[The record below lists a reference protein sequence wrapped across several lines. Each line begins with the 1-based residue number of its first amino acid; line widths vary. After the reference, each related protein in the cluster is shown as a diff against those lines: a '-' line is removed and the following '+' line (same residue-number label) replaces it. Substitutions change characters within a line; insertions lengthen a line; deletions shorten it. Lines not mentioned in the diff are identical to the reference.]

1 MMLNIIRK
9 IQVKTVSYHSY
20 LLGCIQRMEN
30 NGETAEKL
38 DPSCIVGENVN
49 DTATMAACQLN
60 TVLPCDPTRLFLG
73 YIPR

>member
-1 MMLNIIRK
+1 MA
-9 IQVKTVSYHSY
+9 
-20 LLGCIQRMEN
+20 IQRMEN